1 MILQCKIICLGR
13 IFKPHLIIIMNAP
26 AVFDNIKNYLKSSF
40 TSAVSIFIPGPIV
53 VEIVMLFK

>member
-1 MILQCKIICLGR
+1 MISLCKIISLGR
-13 IFKPHLIIIMNAP
+13 IFKPHLIIVDAP